1 MLELFRTVIVS
12 RFPELGNASFTL
24 LTLGWDSI
32 AVDVD
37 DELMFKF
44 PRDQEGIDALRR
56 EAAMLAVV
64 CPKLTLAVPDLV
76 FFDTP
81 QPFSRHIKLK
91 GDHLTTAQYE
101 LLDNSVKQRVAE
113 ELARFYAQ
121 LHAID
126 PTLLQAV
133 GARPLDP
140 WPTSEGILT
149 GVQPHLSKAYLIKAI
164 KTLDQWAHLADDP
177 YGIIYGYFDG
187 HGWNMAFDYERQ
199 QLAGVYDFGDAGFGE
214 LHQEFIYTNFIS
226 PDLTERVMTEYEL
239 ITGYRLDRGRV
250 SILTGVLRLVELA
263 EMGTDP
269 DYATL
274 VLANALGWP
283 KTKVVVVCLVLI
295 LIGGFSER

>member
-1 MLELFRTVIVS
+1 MLEMFQTVIIS

-37 DELMFKF
+37 DELIFKF
-44 PRDQEGIDALRR
+44 PRDQEGVDALRR

-64 CPKLTLAVPDLV
+64 RPKLTLAVPDLA

-81 QPFSRHIKLK
+81 QPFSKHTKLK
-91 GDHLTTAQYE
+91 GDHLITTHYE
-101 LLDNSVKQRVAE
+101 WLDNSAKQRLAE
-113 ELARFYAQ
+113 ELARFYAE

-126 PTLLQAV
+126 PALLQAA
-133 GARPLDP
+133 GAQPLDP
-140 WPTSEGILT
+140 WPTPAIIQTGIRPYLSNA
-149 GVQPHLSKAYLIKAI
+149 HLLKAE

-187 HGWNMAFDYERQ
+187 HGWNMAFDHARQ
-199 QLAGVYDFGDAGFGE
+199 QLGGLYDFGDAGFGE
-214 LHQEFIYTNFIS
+214 LHQEFIYTSFIS
-226 PDLTERVMTEYEL
+226 PDLTGRVITAYEQ
-239 ITGYRLDRGRV
+239 ITGYRLDRERI

-263 EMGTDP
+263 EMGNDP

-274 VLANALGWP
+274 VLTNALSW
-283 KTKVVVVCLVLI
+283 LA
-295 LIGGFSER
+295 ED